1 LKAAC
6 FAAIFSCRRTQEPV
20 TGYRA
25 GAGSCLNGVWWQM
38 LALVLGG
45 GGSRGALQ
53 AGALEVMFEAGLQPD
68 FYVGTSIGSV
78 NATALAAEP
87 TANGAR
93 RLVQM
98 WQELAEEEIG
108 PYNRSAAVW
117 NLLCG
122 RDSCFNS
129 EQWQLL
135 IQKRLPAQCYG
146 ELAKPCYAVA
156 TDMDSGEP
164 VVFGDVPYDSLVD
177 GIMASTAAYPLFPAW
192 EIDGRAYID
201 GGFVAMVPVRQA
213 IERGATE
220 IIAFDITNPF
230 EPLDRAGS
238 RLARFN
244 RCIELLMNRQLS
256 IDLEWA
262 ASRPQVTVKV
272 IKMHEGEKIWFTDFS
287 KTAVLIEQGRQVAEQ
302 ALDDDEELLD
312 LLHARPPASPDERGP
327 GVECYLS

>member
-1 LKAAC
+1 
-6 FAAIFSCRRTQEPV
+6 
-20 TGYRA
+20 
-25 GAGSCLNGVWWQM
+25 M

-53 AGALEVMFEAGLQPD
+53 VGALEVMFEAGLQPD
-68 FYVGTSIGSV
+68 LYVGTSIGSV
-78 NATALAAEP
+78 NAAAMAADP
-87 TANGAR
+87 TIDGAR

-98 WQELAEEEIG
+98 WLELAEEEIG

-135 IQKRLPAQCYG
+135 IQRQLPAQCYG

-164 VVFGDVPYDSLVD
+164 AVFGDRPYDSLVD

-230 EPLDRAGS
+230 EPLNAADS

-244 RCIELLMNRQLS
+244 RCIEVLMNRQLI
-256 IDLEWA
+256 IDLDWA
-262 ASRPQVTVKV
+262 ASQPHVTVKV
-272 IKMHEGEKIWFTDFS
+272 LKMHQSEKIWFTDFS
-287 KTAVLIEQGRQVAEQ
+287 QTAVLIEQGRRVAEA
-302 ALDDDEELLD
+302 ALAESED
-312 LLHARPPASPDERGP
+312 LFGM
-327 GVECYLS
+327 VEAAYGWTPLR